1 MGQIDLHFYVW
12 MFFRRLPIII
22 LMSVIGAVIGVFVAL
37 SLKPTYLAV
46 AKILVESPRISSDLA
61 RSAIPTDVIEQ
72 LQIMEQRLTTRSSL
86 LEMAESMDIYPDIS
100 ALSEAQVAQDMRS
113 RTRLDPLLFN
123 SPRGGS
129 GAVIFAVSFEA
140 QDSVLA
146 SRVANAYASKILDGN
161 AELRRARAADALAFI
176 REDVDRLGA
185 ALSKVETEIAAFT
198 NDHSDALPDSM
209 EFRRAQQAAQQQ
221 RLLQI
226 NRELESLRSRRL
238 TLKQIY
244 AHTSSTGVP
253 SLLTPEDR
261 MIADLRRSLAEQR
274 AIFAD
279 TSPNIIALRQRID
292 ALDAELREK
301 RAMTTED
308 TDPVGMPAELQ
319 LQLVDINNQLRFLS
333 TEKETITRNLVDLD
347 RTIGVTVENATV
359 LNRLQRDYE
368 NAQSQY
374 NDAQG
379 RLAEALTG
387 ARIEQEAIGQKLT
400 LIEPAIPPEKPY
412 GPRRRYIAAGG
423 AFGGFAFGIAL
434 VLLIEIWRAAIYRP
448 ADIGRIFEGEP
459 LVAVPYIRDRAA
471 SAKPKLL
478 AGMLPAIGILA
489 VMGGGLLVERV
500 YAVEHLVSLASGGA
514 G

>member
-1 MGQIDLHFYVW
+1 MGQIDLHFYAW
-12 MFFRRLPIII
+12 MIFRRLPFII
-22 LMSVIGAVIGVFVAL
+22 LMSVVGAVIGVAVAL
-37 SLKPTYLAV
+37 SLKPTYQAV
-46 AKILVESPRISSDLA
+46 AKILVESPRISADLA
-61 RSAIPTDVIEQ
+61 SSAIPTDVIEQ

-86 LEMAESMDIYPDIS
+86 LEMAESMEIYPDIS
-100 ALSEAQVAQDMRS
+100 ALSETQVAQDMRA
-113 RTRLDPLLFN
+113 RTRLDPLIFD

-129 GAVIFAVSFEA
+129 GALIFAVSFEA
-140 QDSVLA
+140 KDSVLA
-146 SRVANAYASKILDGN
+146 SRVANAYAAKILDGN
-161 AELRRARAADALAFI
+161 AELRRARAADALEFI
-176 REDVDRLGA
+176 RQDVDRLA
-185 ALSKVETEIAAFT
+185 TALSKVEADIAAFT
-198 NDHSDALPDSM
+198 SDHSDALPDSI
-209 EFRRAQQAAQQQ
+209 EFRRAQQANQQD

-226 NRELESLRSRRL
+226 NREQESLRSRRL

-244 AHTSSTGVP
+244 AQTSGTGAA

-261 MIADLRRSLAEQR
+261 IIADLRRSLAEQR

-279 TSPNIIALRQRID
+279 TSPTIVALSQRID
-292 ALDAELREK
+292 ALETELREK

-308 TDPVGMPAELQ
+308 TDPAGMPAELQ
-319 LQLVDINNQLRFLS
+319 LQLVDINNQLRFLA
-333 TEKETITRNLVDLD
+333 TEKETIAKNLSDLD
-347 RTIGVTVENATV
+347 RTIGVTVENETV
-359 LNRLQRDYE
+359 LKRLQRNYE

-374 NDAQG
+374 NDAQR

-459 LVAVPYIRDRAA
+459 LVSVPYIRSPVD
-471 SAKPKLL
+471 SAKPKML
-478 AGMLPAIGILA
+478 AGLLPAIGA
-489 VMGGGLLVERV
+489 FVLLGEGQLIEHA
-500 YAVEHLVSLASGGA
+500 YAVESLVSLAFGRA

>member
-12 MFFRRLPIII
+12 MFFRRLPFII
-22 LMSVIGAVIGVFVAL
+22 LVSVAGAVVGVVVAL
-37 SLKPTYLAV
+37 SMKPTYKAV

-61 RSAIPTDVIEQ
+61 RSAVPTDVIEQ

-86 LEMAESMDIYPDIS
+86 LSMAESLDIYPDIS

-113 RTRLDPLLFN
+113 RTRLDPLVFN

-129 GAVIFAVSFEA
+129 GALIFAVSFEA
-140 QDSVLA
+140 HDSVLA
-146 SRVANAYASKILDGN
+146 SSVANAYASKILDGN

-176 REDVDRLGA
+176 RQDVDRLAA
-185 ALSKVETEIAAFT
+185 ALSKVESEIAVFT
-198 NDHSDALPDSM
+198 SDHNDSLPDSM

-226 NRELESLRSRRL
+226 HREEESLRSRRL

-244 AHTSSTGVP
+244 AHSSGTSTT
-253 SLLTPEDR
+253 SLTTPEDQ
-261 MIADLRRSLAEQR
+261 MIADLRRALAEQR

-279 TSPNIIALRQRID
+279 TSPNIIALRQRVEV
-292 ALDAELREK
+292 LETELREK
-301 RAMTTED
+301 RAMSTED
-308 TDPVGMPAELQ
+308 NDPAGMPAELQ
-319 LQLVDINNQLRFLS
+319 LQLIEINNQLKFLA
-333 TEKETITRNLVDLD
+333 TEKDTITQYLVDLD
-347 RTIGVTVENATV
+347 KTIGVTVENATV

-368 NAQSQY
+368 NAQSQF

-412 GPRRRYIAAGG
+412 GPRRRYVAAGG

-434 VLLIEIWRAAIYRP
+434 VLLIEIWRSAIYRP
-448 ADIGRIFEGEP
+448 ADIGRIFDGEP
-459 LVAVPYIRDRAA
+459 LVSIPYIRQPTAA
-471 SAKPKLL
+471 ARPKLL
-478 AGMLPAIGILA
+478 AGLLPAIGALA
-489 VMGGGLLVERV
+489 VLGGGQVLERV
-500 YAVEHLVSLASGGA
+500 NTIELWYLWR
-514 G
+514 